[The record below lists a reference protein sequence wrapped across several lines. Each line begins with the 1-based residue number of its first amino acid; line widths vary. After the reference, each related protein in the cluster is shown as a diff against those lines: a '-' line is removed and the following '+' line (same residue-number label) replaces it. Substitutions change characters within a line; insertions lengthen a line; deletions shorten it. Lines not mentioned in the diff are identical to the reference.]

1 MDEKEIKLLYEIIEH
16 SQMVEK
22 YIVLSEIAIGDG
34 DLANC
39 QKYTKQASSFLK
51 TMTTDVFKEFF
62 DIFKISLDEKNSY
75 DIPSS
80 LEICKNISNMCYNIS
95 VLLGVNLDNLGD
107 SHIESI
113 LSKIARDIN
122 TIVDL
127 YNQIYAN

>member
-1 MDEKEIKLLYEIIEH
+1 
-16 SQMVEK
+16 
-22 YIVLSEIAIGDG
+22 
-34 DLANC
+34 
-39 QKYTKQASSFLK
+39 
-51 TMTTDVFKEFF
+51 MTTDVFKEFF

-80 LEICKNISNMCYNIS
+80 LEICKNISNICYNIS

-107 SHIESI
+107 SHIESL